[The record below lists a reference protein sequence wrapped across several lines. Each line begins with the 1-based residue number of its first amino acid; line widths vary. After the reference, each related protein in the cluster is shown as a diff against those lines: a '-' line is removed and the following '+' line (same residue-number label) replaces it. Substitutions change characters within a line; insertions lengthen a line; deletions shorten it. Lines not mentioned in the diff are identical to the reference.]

1 MSETNSMKVMVFN
14 NTSRYHNGCKKVMQY
29 IHHDIRKGGHILT
42 ESVFGNCQD
51 INYNQ
56 SNFDDADLVIVNGE
70 GTMHHDKK
78 TALDLIDMLSY
89 AQREG
94 KKTMLIN
101 TVWQEMTPSPS
112 VVKTLRNCDYVSV
125 REVKSQRQ
133 MHNMDVDADVNID
146 LSYFVHVSPKKY
158 KRSGTVIGR
167 FFDKREINSK
177 QHVHL
182 NIFKQEWEEIVNI
195 LRWSDCFITGRHHEM
210 YAACKA
216 RCPFVVVE
224 GNTWKNSGLME
235 TAGVDIPVFTYEA
248 TNGQLMQGVDLMM
261 EYADQFETLF
271 NWMQKQPAPNF
282 CNIIANA

>member
-1 MSETNSMKVMVFN
+1 VSETDSMKVMVFN

-29 IHHDIRKGGHILT
+29 IHHDIRRFGHLLT
-42 ESVFGNCQD
+42 ESVYG
-51 INYNQ
+51 
-56 SNFDDADLVIVNGE
+56 
-70 GTMHHDKK
+70 
-78 TALDLIDMLSY
+78 
-89 AQREG
+89 
-94 KKTMLIN
+94 
-101 TVWQEMTPSPS
+101 
-112 VVKTLRNCDYVSV
+112 YVSV

-133 MHNMDVDADVNID
+133 MQRMDVDADINID

-158 KRSGTVIGR
+158 KRNGTVIGR
-167 FFDKREINSK
+167 FFDKRELNSK
-177 QHVHL
+177 QHVHV
-182 NIFKQEWEEIVNI
+182 NIFKQDWDEIVNI

-235 TAGVDIPVFTYEA
+235 TAGVEIPVFTYEA

-271 NWMQKQPAPNF
+271 NWMQKQNAPSF
-282 CNIIANA
+282 CNNITSI